1 MAYTYLDLIEE
12 VLIENGVPMTISQIW
27 EYANEKG
34 LSKKL
39 SSVGKT
45 PKKTMNAQLHKN
57 MLRGDN
63 ARFKQISTKPALF
76 NLI

>member
-1 MAYTYLDLIEE
+1 MRYTYLDLIEE
-12 VLIENGVPMTISQIW
+12 VLVENGKPMTISHIW

-39 SSVGKT
+39 SSIGKT
-45 PKKTMNAQLHKN
+45 PKKTMNAMLHKD

-63 ARFKQISTKPALF
+63 AKFKQISNKPALF
-76 NLI
+76 DLI